1 MSETPARGTGRKIAI
16 VGGAPTRRLA
26 PYDDESW
33 DIWAFSSLRLNTPR
47 VTRWFEM
54 HAPGDLATQ
63 LTRSTAQRRSYVEYV
78 RFLKNLSCPLVAQRR
93 WPQLPH
99 SVEYPLKAALR
110 TFGRCFSS
118 TVSYMIALALLEGCD
133 VIGVWGV
140 HLTAGTVYAR
150 QRPGVEYLL
159 GVSAPAGCR
168 RIFAARVSSARAG
181 KPTAATHRRVV
192 RLRLALAE
200 SLVAAEHRRRAQGG
214 SSPRQPHECDKCV
227 GLAADRH
234 MKPRWE
240 H

>member
-159 GVSAPAGCR
+159 GVARQRGVDVYLPPGCPLHVPENPRLPHADVLYGYDWRSPRAWWRRNIAGAHRAARRRGSRTNAINALAWR
-168 RIFAARVSSARAG
+168 RIG
-181 KPTAATHRRVV
+181 I
-192 RLRLALAE
+192 
-200 SLVAAEHRRRAQGG
+200 
-214 SSPRQPHECDKCV
+214 
-227 GLAADRH
+227 
-234 MKPRWE
+234 
-240 H
+240 